1 MYHDN
6 YSYSMSQYES
16 NLMKGVAILLM
27 IFFHLFNNL
36 SNPEFTG
43 TFLGNLAQTQN
54 PVPFYLILSGYGMYY
69 VIHRDQPD
77 EHRYSRIVKLYVTY
91 WIITTTFV
99 VISKVMGD
107 TRCNLTPIEI
117 LYNMSGI
124 ATSFNPTTW
133 FIFPYTMLS
142 LSSPIICRILDQV
155 GSISLLVIG
164 FLFYVMAS
172 YMNQFDWFR
181 SNPFQYFYLLFPFLL
196 GMVICRNRMIDQAR
210 SFFVT
215 KVRWLPWILLAIL
228 IGVRYFV
235 PTGAFAAVYAALFT
249 VLFVVANRPHLLD
262 IVLTHLGRHST
273 NMWMIHAWI
282 IHYLLYG
289 FVHNL
294 YPGLSFIVSVII
306 SYLISMIFEQ
316 CRSLIKSINV

>member
-99 VISKVMGD
+99 VISKG
-107 TRCNLTPIEI
+107 
-117 LYNMSGI
+117 
-124 ATSFNPTTW
+124 W
-133 FIFPYTMLS
+133 
-142 LSSPIICRILDQV
+142 
-155 GSISLLVIG
+155 VIP
-164 FLFYVMAS
+164 
-172 YMNQFDWFR
+172 D
-181 SNPFQYFYLLFPFLL
+181 
-196 GMVICRNRMIDQAR
+196 VI
-210 SFFVT
+210 
-215 KVRWLPWILLAIL
+215 
-228 IGVRYFV
+228 
-235 PTGAFAAVYAALFT
+235 
-249 VLFVVANRPHLLD
+249 
-262 IVLTHLGRHST
+262 
-273 NMWMIHAWI
+273 
-282 IHYLLYG
+282 
-289 FVHNL
+289 
-294 YPGLSFIVSVII
+294 
-306 SYLISMIFEQ
+306 
-316 CRSLIKSINV
+316 